1 MSETRFCIEY
11 AKRGTAGC
19 KKCKQK
25 IEKQALRIGK
35 IVPNPF
41 SDSGGEMKQ
50 WFHVE
55 CIFEQLSRSRATT
68 KKIEDAGDLEG
79 WSEIEP
85 DDRKLVL
92 KHINELSEKN
102 GVAVSPGKRKAND
115 SDGGT
120 PSKKKKVLT
129 TSTSQGSDD
138 TGEELDLGDL
148 EASPERTSKTSK
160 DDAFKEFRKLC
171 AAIAEESTYT
181 GKTAIVARFFK
192 EGCTRKGFTGD
203 LYLWVKFLLPMV
215 NKRVYNLQSKQL
227 VKVFSRIFG
236 NGCHEEMI
244 EDLEQGDVAHTVGT
258 FFEKYGTPASKSML
272 TMQDVDAY
280 LERLS
285 KLTREDDQTQL
296 LRHLSAR
303 CTVNDLVMIVRLIKH
318 DIRINSGPKHILEAL
333 HPDAYQAFQ
342 ASRNLEDVVRTS
354 KEGNVSV
361 SASLMTPMIPM
372 LAEPCGSVDDAFIK
386 CPNGMYAEIKYD
398 GERVQLHKKG
408 SEFLFFSRSLK
419 PVSAHKVQHL
429 KDFIPK
435 AFKHGHDLVLDSEI
449 LMVDTHTQKPLPF
462 GTLGIHKRAAFKD
475 ASVCLFVF
483 DCLHYNG
490 KSLLDRTLR
499 ERREI
504 LQANMSPI
512 RNHIVFSEQHVITTR
527 EKLRDLINDVLSQG
541 LEGLVLKNP
550 DGVYEP
556 GKRHWLKVKK
566 DYLEGGSMADSADLA
581 VLGAYFG
588 TGSNGGIMSIFLMGC
603 WNPATGRWCT
613 VTKVHGG
620 HDDKTLERLQT
631 ELEMKK
637 ISRQMERVPAWLDV
651 EKVLVPDFV
660 AKDPDLTQV
669 WEIAGAEFTRAEVH
683 TADGIS
689 IRFPRVTRIRTD
701 KTPKEATTLPELRK
715 MFQNSRAKPFDLDLG
730 EDEGSIGN
738 ASFASTDKSSSSEK
752 PASPWKNKS
761 SKRSDSPKQ
770 TPSLVLKREP
780 EGSVTNA
787 LFSPTDRSASARK
800 NIFSKKF
807 DSSKQTPSLVFKREP
822 TPVNERQQEGALK
835 NIVKAEASAEKN
847 KICDFPDVFTGV
859 RMCLP
864 PSRLLRRYF
873 VAYNDSTGNSGLAG
887 LTQGLK
893 LASQGLFSE
902 SCLSRPR
909 LYWNCKPEKRIPTK
923 AMGDAEEDKLRQ
935 VSVFFRTKFQ
945 SCFKNFYTA
954 EKDVPSDFVYS
965 SEHKEAIV
973 LIS

>member
-1 MSETRFCIEY
+1 MSEARFCIEY

-25 IEKQALRIGK
+25 IDKEVLRIGK

-41 SDSGGEMKQ
+41 TDSGGEMKQ

-55 CIFEQLSRSRATT
+55 CIFEQLSRARATT

-79 WSEIEP
+79 WSEIGQE
-85 DDRKLVL
+85 DRKIVL
-92 KHINELSEKN
+92 KHIDELSEKF
-102 GVAVSPGKRKAND
+102 GAGSPGKRKANNAGG
-115 SDGGT
+115 GGT
-120 PSKKKKVLT
+120 PSKKLKLQATLT
-129 TSTSQGSDD
+129 PQGSDD
-138 TGEELDLGDL
+138 TEEKLDLEEL
-148 EASPERTSKTSK
+148 EASPLPRKSSK

-181 GKTAIVARFFK
+181 GKTAIVAKFFK
-192 EGCTRKGFTGD
+192 EGSTRKGFTGD
-203 LYLWVKFLLPMV
+203 LCLWVKFLLPMV
-215 NKRVYNLQSKQL
+215 NKRIYNLQSKQL

-236 NGCHEEMI
+236 NGCLEEMI
-244 EDLEQGDVAHTVGT
+244 EDLEQGDVARTVGA
-258 FFEKYGTPASKSML
+258 FFEKYGSPADKSTL

-285 KLTREDDQTQL
+285 RLTREDDQTQL
-296 LRHLSAR
+296 LRSLSAR
-303 CTVNDLVMIVRLIKH
+303 CTANDLVMVVRLIKH

-372 LAEPCGSVDDAFIK
+372 LAEPCGSVDDAFAK
-386 CPNGMYAEIKYD
+386 CPNGLYAEIKYD

-504 LQANMSPI
+504 LQANMTPI
-512 RNHIVFSEQHVITTR
+512 KNHVVFSEQHVITTR

-550 DGVYEP
+550 DGIYEP

-566 DYLEGGSMADSADLA
+566 DYLKGGSMADSADLA

-660 AKDPDLTQV
+660 AKDPDSTQV

-715 MFQNSRAKPFDLDLG
+715 MFQNSRAKPFDLGLG
-730 EDEGSIGN
+730 EDEDDNGVAN
-738 ASFASTDKSSSSEK
+738 ASFASTDKSSSLEK
-752 PASPWKNKS
+752 SSSPRKNNS

-770 TPSLVLKREP
+770 TPS
-780 EGSVTNA
+780 SVSRQQP
-787 LFSPTDRSASARK
+787 SPARK
-800 NIFSKKF
+800 R
-807 DSSKQTPSLVFKREP
+807 QA
-822 TPVNERQQEGALK
+822 ERALK
-835 NIVKAEASAEKN
+835 NDTKPEVPAGMKK
-847 KICDFPDVFTGV
+847 KLCDFPDVFTGV

-864 PSRLLRRYF
+864 QSRLLRRYF
-873 VAYNDSTGNSGLAG
+873 IAYDGALA
-887 LTQGLK
+887 K
-893 LASQGLFSE
+893 SE
-902 SCLSRPR
+902 SDSVTHMLSSPNVGVRQCAR
-909 LYWNCKPEKRIPTK
+909 SVKIVTIDWLWDSIKHQKRQDE
-923 AMGDAEEDKLRQ
+923 AR
-935 VSVFFRTKFQ
+935 
-945 SCFKNFYTA
+945 
-954 EKDVPSDFVYS
+954 YS
-965 SEHKEAIV
+965 A
-973 LIS
+973 

>member
-1 MSETRFCIEY
+1 MSEARFCIEY

-25 IEKQALRIGK
+25 IDKQVLRIGK

-50 WFHVE
+50 WFHVD
-55 CIFEQLSRSRATT
+55 CIFEQLSRARATT

-85 DDRKLVL
+85 EDRKVVI
-92 KHINELSEKN
+92 KHINELSEKT
-102 GVAVSPGKRKAND
+102 GAAGSPVKRKTNAG
-115 SDGGT
+115 GGT
-120 PSKKKKVLT
+120 PSKKQKLQT
-129 TSTSQGSDD
+129 TLISQESGD
-138 TGEELDLGDL
+138 TEEKLDLGDL
-148 EASPERTSKTSK
+148 EASPQATKSSK

-181 GKTAIVARFFK
+181 GKTAIVAKFFK

-203 LYLWVKFLLPMV
+203 LCLWVKFLLPMV

-244 EDLEQGDVAHTVGT
+244 EDLEQGDVARTVGT
-258 FFEKYGTPASKSML
+258 FFEKYGSPADKSTL
-272 TMQDVDAY
+272 TMQEVDAY

-285 KLTREDDQTQL
+285 RLTREEDQTQL

-303 CTVNDLVMIVRLIKH
+303 CTANDLVMVVRLIKH

-342 ASRNLEDVVRTS
+342 ASRNLEDVVKTS
-354 KEGNVSV
+354 KEGNVSI

-372 LAEPCGSVDDAFIK
+372 LAEPCGSVDDAFAK

-504 LQANMSPI
+504 LQANMTPI
-512 RNHIVFSEQHVITTR
+512 KNHVVFSEQHVITTR

-550 DGVYEP
+550 DGIYEP

-566 DYLEGGSMADSADLA
+566 DYLKGGSMADSADLA

-660 AKDPDLTQV
+660 AKDPDKTQV

-730 EDEGSIGN
+730 EDEDSVANI
-738 ASFASTDKSSSSEK
+738 SFASSDKSSSSEK
-752 PASPWKNKS
+752 SASPRKKNS

-770 TPSLVLKREP
+770 APSSVSKQEPAPTKKRQA
-780 EGSVTNA
+780 EGSPKDVTTKPDVPA
-787 LFSPTDRSASARK
+787 EM
-800 NIFSKKF
+800 KK
-807 DSSKQTPSLVFKREP
+807 
-822 TPVNERQQEGALK
+822 
-835 NIVKAEASAEKN
+835 

-864 PSRLLRRYF
+864 QSRLLRRYF
-873 VAYNDSTGNSGLAG
+873 VAYDGTLA
-887 LTQGLK
+887 K
-893 LASQGLFSE
+893 SE
-902 SCLSRPR
+902 SDDVTHTLSSPNVGARR
-909 LYWNCKPEKRIPTK
+909 SAGTVKTVTVDWLWDSIKHQKRQDEVK
-923 AMGDAEEDKLRQ
+923 YYA
-935 VSVFFRTKFQ
+935 
-945 SCFKNFYTA
+945 
-954 EKDVPSDFVYS
+954 
-965 SEHKEAIV
+965 
-973 LIS
+973 

>member
-1 MSETRFCIEY
+1 
-11 AKRGTAGC
+11 
-19 KKCKQK
+19 
-25 IEKQALRIGK
+25 
-35 IVPNPF
+35 
-41 SDSGGEMKQ
+41 MKQ

-873 VAYNDSTGNSGLAG
+873 VAYNGTLAESDGDNVTHILSSPNVGVKQCSHSAKTVTVDWLWDSIRR
-887 LTQGLK
+887 Q
-893 LASQGLFSE
+893 
-902 SCLSRPR
+902 
-909 LYWNCKPEKRIPTK
+909 KRQDE
-923 AMGDAEEDKLRQ
+923 AR
-935 VSVFFRTKFQ
+935 
-945 SCFKNFYTA
+945 
-954 EKDVPSDFVYS
+954 YS
-965 SEHKEAIV
+965 A
-973 LIS
+973 

>member
-55 CIFEQLSRSRATT
+55 CIFDQLSRARATT

-92 KHINELSEKN
+92 KHINELSEKT
-102 GVAVSPGKRKAND
+102 GVTVSPGKRKTNNAG
-115 SDGGT
+115 ST
-120 PSKKKKVLT
+120 PSKKQKLQT
-129 TSTSQGSDD
+129 TLSQGLDD
-138 TGEELDLGDL
+138 TEEQLDLGDL
-148 EASPERTSKTSK
+148 EASPGATKSSK

-171 AAIAEESTYT
+171 AAISEESTYT

-244 EDLEQGDVAHTVGT
+244 EDLEQGDVARTVGA
-258 FFEKYGTPASKSML
+258 FFEKYGSPASKSTL

-285 KLTREDDQTQL
+285 RLTREDDQTQL

-303 CTVNDLVMIVRLIKH
+303 CTANDLVMIVRLIKH

-372 LAEPCGSVDDAFIK
+372 LAEPCGSVDDAFAK

-449 LMVDTHTQKPLPF
+449 LMVDTHTEKPLPF

-504 LQANMSPI
+504 LKANMTPI
-512 RNHIVFSEQHVITTR
+512 KNHVMFSEQHVITTR

-566 DYLEGGSMADSADLA
+566 DYLKGGSMADSADLA

-660 AKDPDLTQV
+660 AKDPDTTQV

-730 EDEGSIGN
+730 DDEDSVGN

-752 PASPWKNKS
+752 SASPRKSKS

-770 TPSLVLKREP
+770 TSSLVSKQEPENSATKTLFASTEKSTSSRKNNSLKR
-780 EGSVTNA
+780 SD
-787 LFSPTDRSASARK
+787 SPM
-800 NIFSKKF
+800 
-807 DSSKQTPSLVFKREP
+807 QTPPLVSKREP
-822 TPVNERQQEGALK
+822 TPGRKHQEEGAPK
-835 NIVKAEASAEKN
+835 IIVKTEASAEKK

-873 VAYNDSTGNSGLAG
+873 VAYDGTLAE
-887 LTQGLK
+887 
-893 LASQGLFSE
+893 SE
-902 SCLSRPR
+902 SYDVTHTLSSPNVGVRQSAR
-909 LYWNCKPEKRIPTK
+909 SAKTVTVDWLWDSIRRQKRQDE
-923 AMGDAEEDKLRQ
+923 AR
-935 VSVFFRTKFQ
+935 
-945 SCFKNFYTA
+945 
-954 EKDVPSDFVYS
+954 YS
-965 SEHKEAIV
+965 A
-973 LIS
+973 

>member
-19 KKCKQK
+19 KKCKAK
-25 IEKQALRIGK
+25 IDKQVLRIGK

-50 WFHVE
+50 WFHVD
-55 CIFEQLSRSRATT
+55 CIFEQLSRARATT

-79 WSEIEP
+79 WSEIGQ
-85 DDRKLVL
+85 DDRKVVL
-92 KHINELSEKN
+92 KHIDELSNKT
-102 GVAVSPGKRKAND
+102 GASTASPGKRKANVA
-115 SDGGT
+115 GAAT
-120 PSKKKKVLT
+120 PSKKQKLQT
-129 TSTSQGSDD
+129 TLSPPGSGGTDD
-138 TGEELDLGDL
+138 SSEKLDLEEL
-148 EASPERTSKTSK
+148 EASSTSDRASK

-171 AAIAEESTYT
+171 AAIANESTYT
-181 GKTAIVARFFK
+181 GKTAIVAKFFK
-192 EGCTRKGFTGD
+192 EGCTKKGFTGD

-244 EDLEQGDVAHTVGT
+244 EDLEQGDVARTVGI
-258 FFEKYGTPASKSML
+258 FFEKYGSPAAKSTL
-272 TMQDVDAY
+272 TLQDVDAY

-285 KLTREDDQTQL
+285 RLTREDDQMQL

-303 CTVNDLVMIVRLIKH
+303 CTSNDLVMVVRLIKH

-354 KEGNVSV
+354 REGTVSV

-372 LAEPCGSVDDAFIK
+372 LAEPCGSVDDAFVK

-419 PVSAHKVQHL
+419 PVSLHKVQHL
-429 KDFIPK
+429 KNFIPQ
-435 AFKHGHDLVLDSEI
+435 AFKLGHNLVLDSEI

-504 LQANMSPI
+504 LKANMTPI
-512 RNHIVFSEQHVITTR
+512 KNHVMFSEQHVITTH

-566 DYLEGGSMADSADLA
+566 DYLQGGSMADSADLA

-637 ISRQMERVPAWLDV
+637 ISRQMDRVPAWLDV

-660 AKDPDLTQV
+660 AKDPDKTQV

-715 MFQNSRAKPFDLDLG
+715 MLQNSRSQPFDMGRIKGDDDSDT
-730 EDEGSIGN
+730 EI
-738 ASFASTDKSSSSEK
+738 SFALSEESASPKKPKSSPASKLGCNKAKVGDNMDISLTPTEK
-752 PASPWKNKS
+752 PHSPQKPVLPASKQQL
-761 SKRSDSPKQ
+761 SP
-770 TPSLVLKREP
+770 
-780 EGSVTNA
+780 
-787 LFSPTDRSASARK
+787 ARK
-800 NIFSKKF
+800 RQADAVAKDVSK
-807 DSSKQTPSLVFKREP
+807 SEV
-822 TPVNERQQEGALK
+822 V
-835 NIVKAEASAEKN
+835 ASTK
-847 KICDFPDVFTGV
+847 KKLCDFPDVFTGV
-859 RMCLP
+859 RMHLP
-864 PSRLLRRYF
+864 ENRLLRRYF
-873 VAYNDSTGNSGLAG
+873 VAYDGILVRAGSEDVTHVLSSSKMDS
-887 LTQGLK
+887 K
-893 LASQGLFSE
+893 
-902 SCLSRPR
+902 SRSAKTVTIDWLWDSIKHQKR
-909 LYWNCKPEKRIPTK
+909 LDEAK
-923 AMGDAEEDKLRQ
+923 
-935 VSVFFRTKFQ
+935 
-945 SCFKNFYTA
+945 
-954 EKDVPSDFVYS
+954 YS
-965 SEHKEAIV
+965 A
-973 LIS
+973 

>member
-1 MSETRFCIEY
+1 MSEARFCIEY

-25 IEKQALRIGK
+25 IEKEVLRIGK

-41 SDSGGEMKQ
+41 TESGGEMKQ
-50 WFHVE
+50 WFHVD
-55 CIFEQLSRSRATT
+55 CIFEQLSRGRATT
-68 KKIEDAGDLEG
+68 KRIEDAGDLEG
-79 WSEIEP
+79 WSEIKQ
-85 DDRKLVL
+85 DDRKAVL
-92 KHINELSEKN
+92 KHIDELSEKF
-102 GVAVSPGKRKAND
+102 ASSPSKRKGNAAR
-115 SDGGT
+115 STT
-120 PSKKKKVLT
+120 PSKKQKLQT
-129 TSTSQGSDD
+129 TLSSQDSAGDD
-138 TGEELDLGDL
+138 ATPEELDLKEL
-148 EASPERTSKTSK
+148 ESSPDGKASK

-171 AAIAEESTYT
+171 AAISEESTYT
-181 GKTAIVARFFK
+181 GKTAIVAKFFK
-192 EGCTRKGFTGD
+192 EGTTRKGFTGD

-236 NGCHEEMI
+236 NGCHEEMV
-244 EDLEQGDVAHTVGT
+244 EDLEQGDVARTVGD
-258 FFEKYGTPASKSML
+258 FFERYGSPAKKSTL
-272 TMQDVDAY
+272 TLQDVDAY
-280 LERLS
+280 LDRLS
-285 KLTREDDQTQL
+285 RLTREDDQTQL

-303 CTVNDLVMIVRLIKH
+303 CTSNDLVMIARLIKH

-354 KEGNVSV
+354 KQGNVSV
-361 SASLMTPMIPM
+361 SATLMTPMIPM
-372 LAEPCGSVDDAFIK
+372 LAEACGSVDDAFAK

-429 KDFIPK
+429 KDFIPQ
-435 AFKHGHDLVLDSEI
+435 AFKHGHDIVLDSEI
-449 LMVDTHTQKPLPF
+449 LMVDTQTQKPLPF

-490 KSLLDRTLR
+490 RSLLDRTLR

-504 LQANMSPI
+504 LQANMTPI
-512 RNHIVFSEQHVITTR
+512 RNHVVFSEQHVVTTR
-527 EKLRDLINDVLSQG
+527 EKLRDLIHDVLSQG

-566 DYLEGGSMADSADLA
+566 DYLQGGSMADSADLA

-631 ELEMKK
+631 ELEMTK
-637 ISRQMERVPAWLDV
+637 ISKQMERVPRWLNV

-660 AKDPDLTQV
+660 AKDPDRTQV
-669 WEIAGAEFTRAEVH
+669 WEIVGAEFTRAEVH

-689 IRFPRVTRIRTD
+689 IRFPRVARIRAD

-715 MFQNSRAKPFDLDLG
+715 IFENSKAKPFDIGKVVDETSADGSAASPSKARRNKKSESPKKPSPKQQPLPGKRRASSESAD
-730 EDEGSIGN
+730 EDIGN
-738 ASFASTDKSSSSEK
+738 ADDSPTVRNNELESLTK
-752 PASPWKNKS
+752 PPMPVPSPSK
-761 SKRSDSPKQ
+761 KRSADDGATK
-770 TPSLVLKREP
+770 P
-780 EGSVTNA
+780 EA
-787 LFSPTDRSASARK
+787 SASAA
-800 NIFSKKF
+800 KK
-807 DSSKQTPSLVFKREP
+807 KL
-822 TPVNERQQEGALK
+822 
-835 NIVKAEASAEKN
+835 
-847 KICDFPDVFTGV
+847 CDFPDVFTGV

-864 PSRLLRRYF
+864 QNRLLRRYF
-873 VAYNDSTGNSGLAG
+873 IAYDGMLAKSDG
-887 LTQGLK
+887 SDATHV
-893 LASQGLFSE
+893 LASSVGMGKS
-902 SCLSRPR
+902 SRSVKTVTVNWLWDSIR
-909 LYWNCKPEKRIPTK
+909 HQKRQDEAK
-923 AMGDAEEDKLRQ
+923 Y
-935 VSVFFRTKFQ
+935 SV
-945 SCFKNFYTA
+945 
-954 EKDVPSDFVYS
+954 
-965 SEHKEAIV
+965 
-973 LIS
+973 

>member
-92 KHINELSEKN
+92 KHINELSEKT
-102 GVAVSPGKRKAND
+102 GVAVSPGKRKANN
-115 SDGGT
+115 SGGGT

-138 TGEELDLGDL
+138 TGEQLDLGDL
-148 EASPERTSKTSK
+148 EASSERTSKTSK

-660 AKDPDLTQV
+660 AKDPDTTQV

-770 TPSLVLKREP
+770 TPSLVLKQEP

-822 TPVNERQQEGALK
+822 TPVKERQEEGALK

-873 VAYNDSTGNSGLAG
+873 VAYNGTLADSEGDNVTHI
-887 LTQGLK
+887 
-893 LASQGLFSE
+893 
-902 SCLSRPR
+902 LSSPNVGIKQCSHPAKTVTVDWLWDSIRQQ
-909 LYWNCKPEKRIPTK
+909 KRQ
-923 AMGDAEEDKLRQ
+923 DEVR
-935 VSVFFRTKFQ
+935 
-945 SCFKNFYTA
+945 
-954 EKDVPSDFVYS
+954 YS
-965 SEHKEAIV
+965 A
-973 LIS
+973 